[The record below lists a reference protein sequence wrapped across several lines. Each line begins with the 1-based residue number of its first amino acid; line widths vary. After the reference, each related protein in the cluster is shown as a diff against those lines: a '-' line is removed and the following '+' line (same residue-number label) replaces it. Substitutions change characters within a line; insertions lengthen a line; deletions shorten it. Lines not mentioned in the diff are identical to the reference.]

1 MDYVE
6 GVDRVPL
13 EVNLFVVDE
22 GEVRLVDVTGF
33 SPESNERIVDELEVV
48 ISGTTEAI
56 AVCGIILHL
65 YQEYPATAWSILIRY
80 SDGRS
85 DWRLTCTTLSEV
97 PEVEQVPVRRF
108 PHSPVDRVSRYARKP
123 VI

>member
-80 SDGRS
+80 SNGGP
-85 DWRLTCTTLSEV
+85 DWRLTYTTPGEV
-97 PEVEQVPVRRF
+97 PEVEQVPVRRL
-108 PHSPVDRVSRYARKP
+108 PHSPVDRVSRYVRKP